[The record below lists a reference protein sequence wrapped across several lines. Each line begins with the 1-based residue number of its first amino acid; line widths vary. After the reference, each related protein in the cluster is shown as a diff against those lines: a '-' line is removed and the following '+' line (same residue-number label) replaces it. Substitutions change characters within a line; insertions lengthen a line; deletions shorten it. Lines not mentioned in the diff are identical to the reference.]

1 MKILVSDTSVLID
14 LERGGFLD
22 SCFKLPFEFA
32 VPDLLYAR
40 ELESFG
46 GPELIA
52 RGLRVEALSGDEVIV
67 AQAVRS
73 TNRKLSLPDAFAY
86 SLASRRGWTLLS
98 GDGELRALA
107 EAQRVTC
114 YGVLWLVDQFFGEEV
129 IEAKVIVTG
138 LEAMQLTH
146 ATDCHA
152 QKSRFDWNGIA
163 GAKNKPRHYRLG
175 FMAIEGPVNLLP
187 S

>member
-40 ELESFG
+40 ELEGFG

-73 TNRKLSLPDAFAY
+73 THRKLSLPDAFAY
-86 SLASRRGWTLLS
+86 SLASQRGWTLLS
-98 GDGELRALA
+98 GDGELRAVA

-114 YGVLWLVDQFFGEEV
+114 YGVLWLLDQFFDGAVVEV
-129 IEAKVIVTG
+129 AAIISG
-138 LEAMQLTH
+138 LEAIAAHPRCRLPKT
-146 ATDCHA
+146 
-152 QKSRFDWNGIA
+152 GIQA
-163 GAKNKPRHYRLG
+163 RLERYGKPKK
-175 FMAIEGPVNLLP
+175 
-187 S
+187 